1 MTSPAMS
8 FLKEK
13 APRTYEIVE
22 AAFARSSEEGKNALR
37 ASIWACILTQVQYFP
52 TGNPLIAALAKDQL
66 LALFADIM
74 SLYETDEWLEDTFG
88 PVSNLFADDI
98 HEALQ
103 TLRSARG
110 H

>member
-1 MTSPAMS
+1 MS

-13 APRTYEIVE
+13 APRTHEIVE
-22 AAFARSSEEGKNALR
+22 AAFARSPEEGKNSIR
-37 ASIWACILTQVQYFP
+37 AAIWAVILTQVQHFP
-52 TGNPLIAALAKDQL
+52 TGNPIFAALAKDQL
-66 LALFADIM
+66 LTMFADII
-74 SLYETDEWLEDTFG
+74 SLYETDEWLEKTFG

-103 TLRSARG
+103 NLRAARG